1 MTRPKIG
8 LALGSGGARGWTQ
21 IGILEALT
29 SYGIVPDIVCGT
41 SIGALVGAAFVTG
54 KLAALKTKMESFGR
68 RQVAAMF
75 DVHLTSGGL
84 IEGRRIENF
93 LDDLGIAGDIEAL
106 HVRFGAVATE
116 LMSGREIWLQKGPI
130 GRAVRASVGIPGILS
145 PTKHEDEGWLVD
157 GGLLNP
163 VPVSLARA
171 LGADVVIAVRVNSYP
186 FEPTAARGESGT
198 SATPARALTMPQWLG
213 DAVNPILDRVFRG
226 GPQYPSYFE
235 VLSNSLDIM
244 EDRIT
249 RMRLAGDPP
258 DVLLRPALDGYSW
271 LDFHRAKEAIAAGHA
286 CVDAAG
292 RTIRQVCGLG
302 SKPAL
307 DNGPKPNATAAA
319 KENSNDR

>member
-1 MTRPKIG
+1 MARPKIG
-8 LALGSGGARGWTQ
+8 LALGSGGARGWAQ

-54 KLAALKTKMESFGR
+54 KLAALKAKMESFNR

-84 IEGRRIENF
+84 IEGRRIETF
-93 LDDLGIAGDIEAL
+93 LDELGISGAIESL
-106 HVRFGAVATE
+106 ETRFGAVATE
-116 LMSGREIWLQKGPI
+116 LTSGREIWIQNGPI

-145 PTKHEDEGWLVD
+145 PTKHDDDGWLVD
-157 GGLLNP
+157 GGLVNP

-186 FEPTAARGESGT
+186 FEPTFARAQTDTPAARV
-198 SATPARALTMPQWLG
+198 PALTIPPWLSG
-213 DAVNPILDRVFRG
+213 AVNPILERVFRSS
-226 GPQYPSYFE
+226 PQYPSYFE

-258 DVLLRPALDGYSW
+258 DVLLRPALDDYSW

-286 CVDAAG
+286 CVDASG
-292 RTIRQVCGLG
+292 PTIRQVCGLG

-307 DNGPKPNATAAA
+307 GPKPNATAAV

>member
-1 MTRPKIG
+1 MSRPKIG

-29 SYGIVPDIVCGT
+29 SYGITPDIVCGT

-54 KLAALKTKMESFGR
+54 KLGALKTKMENFGR

-84 IEGRRIENF
+84 IEGRRIETF
-93 LDDLGIAGDIEAL
+93 LDELGISGAIESL
-106 HVRFGAVATE
+106 NIRFGAVATE
-116 LMSGREIWLQKGPI
+116 LMSGREIWIQQGPI

-145 PTKHEDEGWLVD
+145 PTKHDDDGWLVD
-157 GGLLNP
+157 GGLVNP

-171 LGADVVIAVRVNSYP
+171 LGADIVIAVRVNTYP
-186 FEPTAARGESGT
+186 FDPTAVLAET
-198 SATPARALTMPQWLG
+198 APPATPMPRLTIPHWLG
-213 DAVNPILDRVFRG
+213 GAINPIMERVFRA
-226 GPQYPSYFE
+226 GPQFPSYFE

-258 DVLLRPALDGYSW
+258 EVLLRPALDGYSW
-271 LDFHRAKEAIAAGHA
+271 LDFHRAKEAIAAGHV
-286 CVDAAG
+286 CVEAAG
-292 RTIRQVCGLG
+292 PTIRQVCGLVKK
-302 SKPAL
+302 SAQA
-307 DNGPKPNATAAA
+307 NGPKPNAAAAA
-319 KENSNDR
+319 KEDSNDK